1 MIIRL
6 LLLAA
11 LLTGCS
17 HHAAARYAV
26 SADNVSHLRTYR
38 GQSTV
43 ALGPFTAAEP
53 GRSEITCRGAGP
65 VKTPDGEPF
74 HEFIRKA
81 FIADMTL
88 AEIYAPT
95 APVTLTG
102 RLDSI
107 DFSSG
112 MTDAGWDIAMTIS
125 SSNGKRLSVKERYD
139 FKSAFDAITACHQT
153 ANAFMPAV
161 QNLVTKTIRHPD
173 FPALIR

>member
-1 MIIRL
+1 MATTTEGDPMIIRIL
-6 LLLAA
+6 VLTIVV
-11 LLTGCS
+11 TGCS

-26 SADNVSHLRTYR
+26 SADNVSQLRTFR
-38 GQSTV
+38 GQTV
-43 ALGPFTAAEP
+43 VGVGPFTAAEP

-74 HEFIRKA
+74 EEFIRKA

-95 APVTLTG
+95 APIMLTG

-112 MTDAGWDIAMTIS
+112 MTDGGWDIAMTIV
-125 SSNGKRLSVKERYD
+125 SSNGKRLGKG
-139 FKSAFDAITACHQT
+139 AIRFQICLRCH
-153 ANAFMPAV
+153 
-161 QNLVTKTIRHPD
+161 H
-173 FPALIR
+173 